1 MRNIKHKITEKYL
14 FKSGHSGTVA
24 FVTVKF
30 DFVFFY
36 STILVEPLCK
46 AVVTKS
52 GDIRIEVCYCC
63 ACFLAVIYLL

>member
-30 DFVFFY
+30 DFVFFF
-36 STILVEPLCK
+36 TAL
-46 AVVTKS
+46 
-52 GDIRIEVCYCC
+52 
-63 ACFLAVIYLL
+63 FLLSPCVKLLLQNPEISELRFVIFVAASLL

>member
-30 DFVFFY
+30 DFAFF
-36 STILVEPLCK
+36 TAL
-46 AVVTKS
+46 
-52 GDIRIEVCYCC
+52 
-63 ACFLAVIYLL
+63 FLLSPCVKLLLQNPEISELRFVIFVPASLL

>member
-30 DFVFFY
+30 DFFF
-36 STILVEPLCK
+36 TAL
-46 AVVTKS
+46 
-52 GDIRIEVCYCC
+52 
-63 ACFLAVIYLL
+63 FLLSPCVKLLLQNPEISELRFVIFVAASLL

>member
-14 FKSGHSGTVA
+14 FQSGYSGTVA
-24 FVTVKF
+24 FVMVKF
-30 DFVFFY
+30 GFVFFY

-46 AVVTKS
+46 AAVTKS

-63 ACFLAVIYLL
+63 TRLLSVIYLL